1 MSTAYCRSRCVYLAV
16 IAEDGQ
22 GDEVRISLP
31 RCGRAM
37 GGDPLQYPCGGLSD
51 GQDGPARALRAGRCT
66 ARKGSS
72 LEVLAGRQCP
82 AYTQGQV
89 ALRGAGLGHRDRDLP
104 GTGFPMVFKRVC
116 TQNLHGPAPMRN
128 VGPQPPG
135 GHRLSAS
142 ARAMRCGPPHRPCGA
157 YRDRCVRSTSRTSAR
172 GCPAGS
178 ASRCAPSS
186 SSSGGSGDS
195 AGT

>member
-1 MSTAYCRSRCVYLAV
+1 
-16 IAEDGQ
+16 
-22 GDEVRISLP
+22 
-31 RCGRAM
+31 M

-142 ARAMRCGPPHRPCGA
+142 ARAMRCGPLLSSCSSPGLPGSPAPSPARLASDKNVPYPRGYSHRVSGVLRDRRPPTRDQDHRPTG
-157 YRDRCVRSTSRTSAR
+157 RRFPQDRASAL
-172 GCPAGS
+172 
-178 ASRCAPSS
+178 
-186 SSSGGSGDS
+186 DKY
-195 AGT
+195 T